1 MYLAIRTKLDT
12 GTGIKLD
19 ALLSNL
25 CILIIPAFKRVLHT
39 SHLLESNQMFS
50 KYRQRSLIFM
60 TTKGLERI

>member
-1 MYLAIRTKLDT
+1 MYLAIRTKLDA
-12 GTGIKLD
+12 GTGVKLD

-50 KYRQRSLIFM
+50 TYGQRRLNFM